1 MSQGERIA
9 RVQEQANRFL
19 STRQT
24 KTSWEQTLIVQGK
37 ASKVVFPG
45 SQTPE
50 TLSIATTRVVGPTDR
65 AIPANVAG
73 PYATLDAKCTTFV
86 ASGSQTFN
94 ERDALTQRRQGQV
107 YCAQPSY
114 TQQNAYAIDL
124 QPLGG
129 VCCPSSTY
137 LPNTAK
143 TTWAENATACKRF
156 YFPSPAQPPLCC
168 PSPLPGS
175 ALYPKPPISWELRR
189 YGAAGI
195 PQVAPRVEVGEEAG
209 GYPAP
214 SFNRNSIA
222 YNTTRRSGDP
232 YYTYNVYDNMVGPV
246 ALTNSPYPADG
257 FDITAVGG
265 VEGLNAGGFC
275 FRHYTFGQPN
285 ISKLTLVDARG
296 VIVGAATISGISFVI
311 AGSPNFRYFILYR
324 DSNGSALYYCYN
336 FKTGVE
342 TMGTIDTNPL
352 VNNIYIDYV
361 GYDLITMRV
370 VHSDGG
376 RYLYYV
382 QGNSDTP
389 VLYGGVLDSSS
400 HLAINYTMRYIV
412 YTIPDYGVLYKIVQ
426 FSDGD
431 LNSPN
436 IIDFYS
442 YNIPKNQVYGFCTWG
457 ENVAYAGFYSGSGSN
472 KFLRIDLSSPSVSQ
486 LNVTGIIGGNTYTD
500 IEIFNSADKGYWQ
513 EYGVGQYA
521 VEYLNQISD
530 QYSIVRFYLYPGTG
544 PTYYYYYYNPANEI
558 GSVNYIPRNWVDQHG
573 VEIAATGIFTLLYLN
588 ADDQFWRINILTLN
602 NSSSGSQILELNS
615 AQANSDWELSY
626 DFEDGNSAYLDTGKH
641 TFVSFYNVPYDI
653 YSLLVIKNDATY
665 NDFSAYTTSGIQ
677 QYTYDIEVEG
687 TGGCLYIITNDG
699 YAYVYN
705 PPDSGLYYISPPLY
719 LPSQGS
725 INGFFQN
732 TYPIGP
738 FVSFTY
744 ETTTPGHYGLAIY
757 NAGSLGPNDPILF
770 VPEFQQINIPFA
782 YVNYGFNTPAADAS
796 GAYIH
801 IVNTAT
807 LFIYY
812 VDTTEQHLEFYNY
825 DYTEQ
830 LFSITFADTS
840 VSYRRVRYVLD
851 QTYSTSTLQKFVW
864 TDEYS
869 TESTATFL
877 PLVALNAL

>member
-9 RVQEQANRFL
+9 RIQEHANRFL

-50 TLSIATTRVVGPTDR
+50 TLSIAGSRVVGPTDR

-94 ERDALTQRRQGQV
+94 ERDALIQKRQGQV

-124 QPLGG
+124 LAIGG
-129 VCCPSSTY
+129 VCCDLSSSY

-143 TTWAENATACKRF
+143 TTWAENATACKKF

-209 GYPAP
+209 GSPAP

-232 YYTYNVYDNMVGPV
+232 YYTYNVYDSMVGPV
-246 ALTNSPYPADG
+246 ALTNSPYPGGSLYLDP
-257 FDITAVGG
+257 VGG
-265 VEGLNAGGFC
+265 VEGLDAGGFG
-275 FRHYTFGQPN
+275 FRLFTSGTPN
-285 ISKLTLVDARG
+285 ICNLTMVDATG
-296 VIVGAATISGISFVI
+296 VIVSAATISGISFAI

-324 DSNGSALYYCYN
+324 DLVGNALYYCYN

-342 TMGTIDTNPL
+342 TMGTIDTDPL
-352 VNNIYIDYV
+352 VNNIFIDYV

-370 VHSDGG
+370 VHSDGA

-382 QGNSDTP
+382 KGNSDTP
-389 VLYGGVLDSSS
+389 VLFNSVLFNSVLNSYS
-400 HLAINYTMRYIV
+400 RFAINYTLRYIT
-412 YTIPDYGVLYKIVQ
+412 YTVMNAVRLETVVQ
-426 FSDGD
+426 FADGD
-431 LNSPN
+431 LTSPH
-436 IIDFYS
+436 IYVFYPPF
-442 YNIPKNQVYGFCTWG
+442 NHPETTVYGFSTWG
-457 ENVAYAGFYSGSGSN
+457 DTVGFAGFFTNDTKQYWTVDFS
-472 KFLRIDLSSPSVSQ
+472 
-486 LNVTGIIGGNTYTD
+486 IGGFQSLDVSSILSTYTFD
-500 IEIFNSADKGYWQ
+500 SMDIFNAADQYGYSE
-513 EYGVGQYA
+513 EYSVGQYA
-521 VEYLNQISD
+521 VNYLNMISD
-530 QYSIVRFYLYPGTG
+530 QYSIVRFVLLDG
-544 PTYYYYYYNPANEI
+544 PTAYYYYYDPTNNQ
-558 GSVNYIPRNWVDQHG
+558 GSDSYILSSFDRL
-573 VEIAATGIFTLLYLN
+573 EIAGTGIFTLLYLN
-588 ADDQFWRINILTLN
+588 TDAGYWYINILGANGSSAPSQRLQLN
-602 NSSSGSQILELNS
+602 GSD
-615 AQANSDWELSY
+615 ANSDWILSY
-626 DFEDGNSAYLDTGKH
+626 DFNDGYREYLDTGVN
-641 TFVSFYNVPYDI
+641 TFVSFYNTAYDI
-653 YSLLVIKNDATY
+653 YSLLHIKNDSTY
-665 NDFSAYTTSGIQ
+665 YDNTIPAAIQ
-677 QYTYDIEVEG
+677 QYAYDTAG
-687 TGGCLYIITNDG
+687 YLYLITENG
-699 YAYVYN
+699 YAYLFN
-705 PPDSGLYYISPPLY
+705 PPDGGLYYLSAPD

-732 TYPIGP
+732 VYPVSG
-738 FVSFTY
+738 FLGQYVSFTY
-744 ETTTPGHYGLAIY
+744 ETTTPGHYAHATYIV
-757 NAGSLGPNDPILF
+757 GSPGEGVPLDF
-770 VPEFQQINIPFA
+770 VPEFQPINIPFA
-782 YVNYGFNTPAADAS
+782 YVNYGFNTPTADAS
-796 GAYIH
+796 GAYI
-801 IVNTAT
+801 IVGGPDAAVN
-807 LFIYY
+807 Y
-812 VDTTEQHLEFYNY
+812 VDTTELSLEFYNY
-825 DYTEQ
+825 DYTDQ

-840 VSYRRVRYVLD
+840 VSHRRVRYIYD
-851 QTYSTSTLQKFVW
+851 PTYSMITLQKFVW

-869 TESTATFL
+869 TDSTATFL